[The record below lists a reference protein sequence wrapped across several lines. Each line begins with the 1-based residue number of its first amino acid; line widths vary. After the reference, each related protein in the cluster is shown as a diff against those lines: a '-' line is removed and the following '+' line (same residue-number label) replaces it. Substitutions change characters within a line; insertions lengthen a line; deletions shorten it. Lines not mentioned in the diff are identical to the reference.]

1 MVTFDTNIWVRY
13 LTNDDQLQA
22 RRALALL
29 EKTDAVFLPKT
40 VLLELEWV
48 LRAAYKI
55 EAAVIHK
62 ALLQILGLPMVT
74 VESAGQ
80 VAAALDFYADG
91 FDFADALHLAASEG
105 TEALYTFDE
114 RFIRKGKEAVPPVL
128 GVVDSIEKIDDS
140 VPLVALSN

>member
-40 VLLELEWV
+40 VLLELERV

-105 TEALYTFDE
+105 AEALYTFDG
-114 RFIRKGKEAVPPVL
+114 RFVRKGKEAVPPVL
-128 GVVDSIEKIDDS
+128 GVVDTIEKIDDS

>member
-1 MVTFDTNIWVRY
+1 MVTFDTNLWVRY
-13 LTNDDQLQA
+13 LTNDDPVQA

-29 EKTDAVFLPKT
+29 EKSDVVFLPKT

-55 EAAVIHK
+55 EAAVIHRS
-62 ALLQILGLPMVT
+62 LLQILGLPMVT

-80 VAAALDFYADG
+80 VAAALDFYGRG

-114 RFIRKGKEAVPPVL
+114 RFIRKGREAVPPVV
-128 GVVDSIEKIDDS
+128 GVPEG
-140 VPLVALSN
+140 

>member
-1 MVTFDTNIWVRY
+1 MVTFDTNLWVRY
-13 LTNDDQLQA
+13 LTNDDEQQA

-29 EKTDAVFLPKT
+29 EQTDAVFLPKT
-40 VLLELEWV
+40 ILLELEWV
-48 LRAAYKI
+48 LRAAYRI

-62 ALLQILGLPMVT
+62 SLLQILGLPMVT

-80 VAAALDFYADG
+80 VAAALDFYSRG

-114 RFIRKGKEAVPPVL
+114 RFIRKGGDAVPPVL
-128 GVVDSIEKIDDS
+128 GVPEG
-140 VPLVALSN
+140 

>member
-29 EKTDAVFLPKT
+29 KQSDAVFLPKT
-40 VLLELEWV
+40 VLLELERV

-55 EAAVIHK
+55 EAVVIHRS
-62 ALLQILGLPMVT
+62 LLQILGLPMVT

-80 VAAALDFYADG
+80 VAAALDFYARG

-105 TEALYTFDE
+105 AEGLYTFDE
-114 RFIRKGKEAVPPVL
+114 RFIREGRGVVPPVL
-128 GVVDSIEKIDDS
+128 GV
-140 VPLVALSN
+140 PAG

>member
-1 MVTFDTNIWVRY
+1 MKTFDTNIWVRY
-13 LTNDDQLQA
+13 PTNDDPLQA

-29 EKTDAVFLPKT
+29 EQTDAVFLPKT

-48 LRAAYKI
+48 LRAAYRL
-55 EAAVIHK
+55 EAAVIHRS
-62 ALLQILGLPMVT
+62 LLQILGLPMVT

-80 VAAALDFYADG
+80 VAVALDFYAQG

-114 RFIRKGKEAVPPVL
+114 RFIRKGREAVPPVL
-128 GVVDSIEKIDDS
+128 GVPERE
-140 VPLVALSN
+140 